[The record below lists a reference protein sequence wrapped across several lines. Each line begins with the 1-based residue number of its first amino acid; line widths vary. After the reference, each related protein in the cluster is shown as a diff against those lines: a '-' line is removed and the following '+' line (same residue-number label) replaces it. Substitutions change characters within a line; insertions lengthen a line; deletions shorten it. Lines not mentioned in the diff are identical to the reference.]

1 MGREVPKMDYVGLD
15 PMVGLECAAC
25 HHIARLPYSELL
37 NRVLAS
43 VQMGC
48 DGCGSPIEQSWTT
61 VNIVQ
66 NIIRRRMDQAHR
78 NERRSNAPSIYG

>member
-1 MGREVPKMDYVGLD
+1 MDYVGLD
-15 PMVGLECAAC
+15 PMVGLECADC
-25 HHIARLPYSELL
+25 HHIVRLPYSELL
-37 NRVLAS
+37 NRVLEAVPMS
-43 VQMGC
+43 CESC
-48 DGCGSPIEQSWTT
+48 DTPIEQSWTT